1 MDTSRPTILW
11 PRVHLHFFKLL
22 IELRFEKDKI
32 KPNDAHI
39 LKTIRTFFYLLQI
52 LHYDFCMFSV
62 SFVFLAFLSLVD
74 AVLCQEVVEQTVM
87 GGARLG
93 LLVVSAKL
101 DKGILVF

>member
-1 MDTSRPTILW
+1 
-11 PRVHLHFFKLL
+11 
-22 IELRFEKDKI
+22 
-32 KPNDAHI
+32 
-39 LKTIRTFFYLLQI
+39 
-52 LHYDFCMFSV
+52 MFSV

-93 LLVVSAKL
+93 LLVASAKL